1 MDTSSK
7 EPQSRFINKVIFL
20 SFGIAS
26 LLGWNALLTKLDFFN
41 FYLENIN
48 PFKSFA
54 FYNYILNI
62 SFQFILIW
70 KKNIFPFKQQ
80 LIAGIVGTILFLVAL
95 PLSASNLGVNSLQ
108 NKIVTIILIILMGF
122 INALTSGGF
131 FSYSGLFPLEMI
143 VFFTVG
149 QGISAVLMNLLEY
162 IVIASIHI
170 DEHDSKEIKT
180 KKYNTSAWIFFSFAI
195 LILIF
200 CLILLLYSYKDEYC
214 LYYLNKGQS
223 LDKNN
228 KKSSKQLAL
237 ISPDENSDNNV
248 DEKNVQS
255 IKNLDDDENLDTT
268 PTVERSFLYI
278 FKKIWDL
285 DLLACYGYIVTFA
298 LFPVVCLAHKVFEL
312 GSYNSVTIIF
322 TYNLFDTIGRFLVKL
337 MKPTKFAN
345 MIILLGRTILFFT
358 IIFNH
363 YCQVKL
369 GSSLTFTSIYLLANV
384 AILGVTNGMGAT
396 LTFGLASEVAEDE
409 IKKQT
414 GGSIGFFSILGI
426 FLGSCLAFGTGE
438 IIDSYTPKKQ

>member
-7 EPQSRFINKVIFL
+7 KPQSRFINKVIFL

-41 FYLENIN
+41 HYLSDIN
-48 PFKSFA
+48 PFKSFS

-95 PLSASNLGVNSLQ
+95 PLSASNLGGNSLQ
-108 NKIVTIILIILMGF
+108 NKIITIILIILMGF

-131 FSYSGLFPLEMI
+131 FAYSGLFPLEMI
-143 VFFTVG
+143 VLFTVG
-149 QGISAVLMNLLEY
+149 QGISAVLVNILEY
-162 IVIASIHI
+162 IVLASVRLEGEDKIVV
-170 DEHDSKEIKT
+170 
-180 KKYNTSAWIFFSFAI
+180 SAWIFFSFSI

-214 LYYLNKGQS
+214 LYYLNKGNS
-223 LDKNN
+223 LDNNN
-228 KKSSKQLAL
+228 KSKNSKQLAL
-237 ISPDENSDNNV
+237 ISPDENSDKNA

-255 IKNLDDDENLDTT
+255 IKNLDDDENLDTN

-285 DLLACYGYIVTFA
+285 DLLACYGYIVTFG
-298 LFPVVCLAHKVFEL
+298 LFPGVCLKHEL
-312 GSYNSVTIIF
+312 FGLVSYKSVTIIF

-345 MIILLGRTILFFT
+345 MIILLGRSIFFFT

>member
-1 MDTSSK
+1 MESTSK
-7 EPQSRFINKVIFL
+7 EPQSRFINKIIFL

-26 LLGWNALLTKLDFFN
+26 LLGWNALLTKLDFFDH
-41 FYLENIN
+41 YLKDIN
-48 PFKSFA
+48 PFTSFA

-70 KKNIFPFKQQ
+70 KKNIFPFKQE
-80 LIAGIVGTILFLVAL
+80 LIAGIVGTIIFLIVL
-95 PLSASNLGVNSLQ
+95 PLCTSKLGINKLP

-131 FSYSGLFPLEMI
+131 FAYSGLFPLEMI
-143 VFFTVG
+143 VLFTVG
-149 QGISAVLMNLLEY
+149 QGLSAVLMNLLEY
-162 IVIASIHI
+162 IVIASVNIK
-170 DEHDSKEIKT
+170 DEEERIVV
-180 KKYNTSAWIFFSFAI
+180 SAWIFFSVAI

-214 LYYLNKGQS
+214 LYYLNKGNS

-228 KKSSKQLAL
+228 NSKKSNQLAL

-248 DEKNVQS
+248 DEKNNQL
-255 IKNLDDDENLDTT
+255 IKNLDDDERLDTT

-285 DLLACYGYIVTFA
+285 DILACYGYIVTFG
-298 LFPVVCLAHKVFEL
+298 LFPGVCLKHEL
-312 GSYNSVTIIF
+312 FGLVSYKSVTIIF
-322 TYNLFDTIGRFLVKL
+322 TYNLFDTIGRFLVRL
-337 MKPTKFAN
+337 MKPTKFAD

-369 GSSLTFTSIYLLANV
+369 GASLTFTSIYLLANV

-426 FLGSCLAFGTGE
+426 FLGSCLAFGTVE

>member
-1 MDTSSK
+1 MESNSK
-7 EPQSRFINKVIFL
+7 EPQSRFINKIIFL

-26 LLGWNALLTKLDFFN
+26 LLGWNALLTKLDFFDY
-41 FYLENIN
+41 YLRDIK
-48 PFKSFA
+48 PFKSFS

-70 KKNIFPFKQQ
+70 KKNLFPFKPQ
-80 LIAGIVGTILFLVAL
+80 LIAGIVGTIFFLVAL
-95 PLSASNLGVNSLQ
+95 PLCSSNLGQ
-108 NKIVTIILIILMGF
+108 NDIKNKVTTIILIILMGF

-131 FSYSGLFPLEMI
+131 FAYSGLFPLEMI
-143 VFFTVG
+143 VYFTVG
-149 QGISAVLMNLLEY
+149 QGISAVLMNILEY
-162 IVIASIHI
+162 IVLASVKLDGEDKII
-170 DEHDSKEIKT
+170 V
-180 KKYNTSAWIFFSFAI
+180 SAWIFFSFAI

-214 LYYLNKGQS
+214 LYYLNKGYS

-228 KKSSKQLAL
+228 KKSIQLAL
-237 ISPDENSDNNV
+237 ISPEENSDNNV
-248 DEKNVQS
+248 DEKNSQS
-255 IKNLDDDENLDTT
+255 IKNLDDDENLDTN
-268 PTVERSFLYI
+268 PIVERSFKYI
-278 FKKIWDL
+278 FFKIWDL
-285 DLLACYGYIVTFA
+285 DLLACYGYVVTFG
-298 LFPVVCLAHKVFEL
+298 LFPVVCLAQKVFEL
-312 GSYNSVTIIF
+312 GDYNSVTIIF

-337 MKPTKFAN
+337 MKPNKCAN
-345 MIILLGRTILFFT
+345 MIILLGRSILFFT
-358 IIFNH
+358 LIFNH

-438 IIDSYTPKKQ
+438 IIDSYK